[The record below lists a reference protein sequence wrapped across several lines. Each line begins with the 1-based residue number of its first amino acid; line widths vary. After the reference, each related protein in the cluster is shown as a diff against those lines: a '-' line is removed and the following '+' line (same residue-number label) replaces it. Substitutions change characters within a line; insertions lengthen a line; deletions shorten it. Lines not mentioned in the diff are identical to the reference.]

1 MAQAR
6 SVDPS
11 ERLPWLSDTS
21 RPQPRQQRRSPVPL
35 LIALSAAGAI
45 AFAGWSAIERRTEPA
60 PAPVLPA
67 RTVPLPPPSPSAS
80 AIAGAEPQAPTAA
93 EREALE
99 PAAEPAATRPAAP
112 PPARAGQSK
121 RKTAARAEP
130 KRSQSARTPA
140 AATPAYQP
148 RAWNSGVRGRI
159 IQLGAF
165 QTSAQAQAEWR
176 RVYARYP
183 LLRPLSPRVLKSR
196 VRGRTFYRLQLGT
209 FSHAHSEL
217 LCQRLRTLGEGCM
230 VLGLPRRGRER

>member
-6 SVDPS
+6 SVDTS

-21 RPQPRQQRRSPVPL
+21 RPQPRQPRRSPLPL
-35 LIALSAAGAI
+35 LIAIAAAGAI
-45 AFAGWSAIERRTEPA
+45 AYAGWSAIERSVERA
-60 PAPVLPA
+60 PEPVLPA
-67 RTVPLPPPSPSAS
+67 RTIPLPPPGPSA
-80 AIAGAEPQAPTAA
+80 AAGAEPQAPTAA
-93 EREALE
+93 EREALQ
-99 PAAEPAATRPAAP
+99 PAAEPAATRPAE
-112 PPARAGQSK
+112 PARAK
-121 RKTAARAEP
+121 ALEEPRRKTAARAQP
-130 KRSQSARTPA
+130 RQSRPARAPA
-140 AATPAYQP
+140 AEPPAYEP
-148 RAWNSGVRGRI
+148 RAWNSGVRGRV

-165 QTSAQAQAEWR
+165 RTSSQAQAEWR

>member
-1 MAQAR
+1 MAKAR

-21 RPQPRQQRRSPVPL
+21 RPQPRQPRRSPVPL
-35 LIALSAAGAI
+35 LISISAAGAI
-45 AFAGWSAIERRTEPA
+45 AFAGWSAIERRSEPA

-80 AIAGAEPQAPTAA
+80 AGAEPQAPTAA
-93 EREALE
+93 EREALQPE
-99 PAAEPAATRPAAP
+99 TEPAATRPAEP
-112 PPARAGQSK
+112 PRAKASRSK
-121 RKTAARAEP
+121 PKAATSAKP
-130 KRSQSARTPA
+130 KPSQSPKAPA
-140 AATPAYQP
+140 AVTPAYEP
-148 RAWNSGVRGRI
+148 KAWNSGVRGRI

-165 QTSAQAQAEWR
+165 RTSAQAQAEWR
-176 RVYARYP
+176 RVYSRYP

>member
-67 RTVPLPPPSPSAS
+67 RTVPLPPPSPSAT
-80 AIAGAEPQAPTAA
+80 AGAEPQAPTAA

>member
-21 RPQPRQQRRSPVPL
+21 RPQPRQPRRSPFPL
-35 LIALSAAGAI
+35 LIAMSAAAAI
-45 AFAGWSAIERRTEPA
+45 AFAGWSAIERSVEPVPA
-60 PAPVLPA
+60 PAPPST
-67 RTVPLPPPSPSAS
+67 TVPLPPPSPSAAS
-80 AIAGAEPQAPTAA
+80 GSEPQAPTIA
-93 EREALE
+93 EREALQ
-99 PAAEPAATRPAAP
+99 PAAGPVAARPAPPAA
-112 PPARAGQSK
+112 ARAGQPK

-130 KRSQSARTPA
+130 RQRQRARAPA
-140 AATPAYQP
+140 AATPAYEP

-159 IQLGAF
+159 IQLGAYR
-165 QTSAQAQAEWR
+165 TSAQAQAEWR
-176 RVYARYP
+176 RVYSRYP

-196 VRGRTFYRLQLGT
+196 VRGRTYYRLQLGT

-230 VLGLPRRGRER
+230 VLGLPRRGRQR

>member
-21 RPQPRQQRRSPVPL
+21 RPQPRQPRRSPVPL
-35 LIALSAAGAI
+35 LVAISAAGAI
-45 AFAGWSAIERRTEPA
+45 AFAGWSALERTVGPA
-60 PAPVLPA
+60 PAPVAPA
-67 RTVPLPPPSPSAS
+67 RTVPLPPPSPSAT
-80 AIAGAEPQAPTAA
+80 AGAEPQAPTIA
-93 EREALE
+93 EREALQ
-99 PAAEPAATRPAAP
+99 PAAEPIVAKPAAP
-112 PPARAGQSK
+112 APARTGQSK
-121 RKTAARAEP
+121 RNT
-130 KRSQSARTPA
+130 
-140 AATPAYQP
+140 ATPAEPRQSQPTRAPAAVTPAYEP

-165 QTSAQAQAEWR
+165 RTSAQAQAEWR
-176 RVYARYP
+176 RVYSRYP

-230 VLGLPRRGRER
+230 VLGLPRRGRDR

>member
-21 RPQPRQQRRSPVPL
+21 RPQPRQPRRSPFPL
-35 LIALSAAGAI
+35 LIAISAAAAI
-45 AFAGWSAIERRTEPA
+45 AFAGWSAIERTVEPA
-60 PAPVLPA
+60 PGPVAPA
-67 RTVPLPPPSPSAS
+67 RTVPLPPPSPSAT
-80 AIAGAEPQAPTAA
+80 AGAEPQAPTVA
-93 EREALE
+93 EREALQ
-99 PAAEPAATRPAAP
+99 PAAEPVAAKPAAP
-112 PPARAGQSK
+112 AKGRAEQSK
-121 RKTAARAEP
+121 RNTATRVEPRQSRSARA
-130 KRSQSARTPA
+130 PA
-140 AATPAYQP
+140 AATPAYEP

-165 QTSAQAQAEWR
+165 RTSAQAQAEWR
-176 RVYARYP
+176 RVYSRYP

-196 VRGRTFYRLQLGT
+196 VRGKTFYRLQLGT